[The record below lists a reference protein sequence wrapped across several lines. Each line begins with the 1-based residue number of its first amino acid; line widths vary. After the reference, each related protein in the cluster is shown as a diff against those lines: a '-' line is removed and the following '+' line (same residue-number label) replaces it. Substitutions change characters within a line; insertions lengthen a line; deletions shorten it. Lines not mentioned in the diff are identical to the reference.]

1 MYEKLKVGTVVEFK
15 EYGKQYVFVGYESPF
30 ILIFYLYSP
39 DMLESFDLQKQVR
52 FLLGFEKQFHIMFQK
67 QLNVEIVKAWYLR
80 SRLIH
85 RSLPMLQDN
94 LWSSIKDV
102 KNFSEINVFDMFYL
116 NEDVYVY
123 LDEAFGEYTC
133 YYTGRIGM
141 VTKEALLLESSS
153 CNFTAN
159 RLCILTEQQIKENK
173 EYLYFIKHL
182 TKEQIKGMK
191 ELRYEDL
198 LFEY

>member
-15 EYGKQYVFVGYESPF
+15 EYDKQYVFVGYESPF
-30 ILIFYLYSP
+30 ILIFYLYSS

-52 FLLGFEKQFHIMFQK
+52 FLLGFEKRFHIMFQK

-159 RLCILTEQQIKENK
+159 RLCILTEEQIRDNK

-198 LFEY
+198 LF

>member
-15 EYGKQYVFVGYESPF
+15 EYDKQYVFVGYESPF
-30 ILIFYLYSP
+30 ILIFYLYSS

-52 FLLGFEKQFHIMFQK
+52 FLLGFEKRFHIMFQK

-94 LWSSIKDV
+94 LGSSIKDV

-159 RLCILTEQQIKENK
+159 RLCILTEEQIRDNK

-198 LFEY
+198 LF

>member
-1 MYEKLKVGTVVEFK
+1 MYEKLKVGTVIEFK
-15 EYGKQYVFVGYESPF
+15 EDGKQFIFVGYESPF

-52 FLLGFEKQFHIMFQK
+52 FLLGFEKRFHIMFQK

-123 LDEAFGEYTC
+123 LDETFGEYTC

-159 RLCILTEQQIKENK
+159 RLCILTDEQIRDNK

-191 ELRYEDL
+191 ELRYKDL
-198 LFEY
+198 LF

>member
-30 ILIFYLYSP
+30 ILIFYLYSS
-39 DMLESFDLQKQVR
+39 DMFESFDLQKQVR
-52 FLLGFEKQFHIMFQK
+52 FLLGFEKRFHIMFQK

-94 LWSSIKDV
+94 LWGSIKDV

-141 VTKEALLLESSS
+141 NTKEALLLESSS

-159 RLCILTEQQIKENK
+159 RLCILTEEQIRDNK

-198 LFEY
+198 LF

>member
-1 MYEKLKVGTVVEFK
+1 MYENLKVGTVVEFK
-15 EYGKQYVFVGYESPF
+15 EYDKQYVFVGYESPF

-52 FLLGFEKQFHIMFQK
+52 FLLGFEKRFHIMFKK
-67 QLNVEIVKAWYLR
+67 QLNGDIVKAWYLR

-173 EYLYFIKHL
+173 EYMYFIKHL

-191 ELRYEDL
+191 ELRYKDL
-198 LFEY
+198 LF

>member
-1 MYEKLKVGTVVEFK
+1 MYEKLKVGTVIEFK
-15 EYGKQYVFVGYESPF
+15 EDGKQFIFVGYESPF
-30 ILIFYLYSP
+30 ILIFYLYSS

-52 FLLGFEKQFHIMFQK
+52 FLLGFEKRFHIMFQK

-123 LDEAFGEYTC
+123 LDETFGEYTC

-159 RLCILTEQQIKENK
+159 RLCILTEEQIRDNK

-198 LFEY
+198 LF

>member
-15 EYGKQYVFVGYESPF
+15 EYDKQYVFVGYESPF

-52 FLLGFEKQFHIMFQK
+52 FLLGFEKRFHIMFQK

-159 RLCILTEQQIKENK
+159 RLCILTEEQIRDNK

-198 LFEY
+198 LF

>member
-1 MYEKLKVGTVVEFK
+1 MYEKLKVGTVVKFK
-15 EYGKQYVFVGYESPF
+15 EYDKQYVFVGYESPF

-52 FLLGFEKQFHIMFQK
+52 FLLGFEKRFHIMFQK
-67 QLNVEIVKAWYLR
+67 QLNVETVKAWYLR

-159 RLCILTEQQIKENK
+159 RLCILTEEQIKDNK

-198 LFEY
+198 LF

>member
-15 EYGKQYVFVGYESPF
+15 EYDKQYVFVGYESPF

-52 FLLGFEKQFHIMFQK
+52 FLLGFEKRFHIMFQK

-102 KNFSEINVFDMFYL
+102 KNFSEINVFDMFYNL
-116 NEDVYVY
+116 
-123 LDEAFGEYTC
+123 
-133 YYTGRIGM
+133 TGK
-141 VTKEALLLESSS
+141 TPKL
-153 CNFTAN
+153 
-159 RLCILTEQQIKENK
+159 
-173 EYLYFIKHL
+173 
-182 TKEQIKGMK
+182 
-191 ELRYEDL
+191 
-198 LFEY
+198 

>member
-1 MYEKLKVGTVVEFK
+1 MYEKLKVGTVIEFK
-15 EYGKQYVFVGYESPF
+15 EDGKQYIFVGYESPF

-39 DMLESFDLQKQVR
+39 DMFESFDLQKQVR
-52 FLLGFEKQFHIMFQK
+52 FLLGFEKRFHIMFQK

-173 EYLYFIKHL
+173 EYMYFIKHL

-198 LFEY
+198 LF

>member
-1 MYEKLKVGTVVEFK
+1 MYEKLKVGTVIEFK
-15 EYGKQYVFVGYESPF
+15 EDGKQYIFVGYESPF

-52 FLLGFEKQFHIMFQK
+52 FLLGFEKRFHIMFQK
-67 QLNVEIVKAWYLR
+67 QLNVEIIKAWYLR

-191 ELRYEDL
+191 GLRYEDL
-198 LFEY
+198 LF

>member
-1 MYEKLKVGTVVEFK
+1 MYEKLKVGTVIEFK
-15 EYGKQYVFVGYESPF
+15 EDGKQFIFVGYESPF

-52 FLLGFEKQFHIMFQK
+52 FLLGFEKRFHIMFQK
-67 QLNVEIVKAWYLR
+67 QLNGDIVKAWYLR

-153 CNFTAN
+153 SCNFTAN
-159 RLCILTEQQIKENK
+159 RLCILTDEQIRDNK

-198 LFEY
+198 LF

>member
-1 MYEKLKVGTVVEFK
+1 MYEKLKVGTVVDFK
-15 EYGKQYVFVGYESPF
+15 EYDKQYVFVGYESSF
-30 ILIFYLYSP
+30 ILIFYLYSS

-52 FLLGFEKQFHIMFQK
+52 FLLGFEKRFHIMFQK

-85 RSLPMLQDN
+85 SSLPMLQDN
-94 LWSSIKDV
+94 LGSSIKDV
-102 KNFSEINVFDMFYL
+102 KRFSEINVFDMFYL

-141 VTKEALLLESSS
+141 VTKEVLLLESSS

-159 RLCILTEQQIKENK
+159 RLCILTEQQIRDNK

-191 ELRYEDL
+191 ELRYRDL
-198 LFEY
+198 LF

>member
-15 EYGKQYVFVGYESPF
+15 EYDKQYVFVGYESPF

-52 FLLGFEKQFHIMFQK
+52 FLLGFEKRFHIMFQK

-80 SRLIH
+80 SRLIN
-85 RSLPMLQDN
+85 RSIPMLQDN

-123 LDEAFGEYTC
+123 LDEAFREYTC

-159 RLCILTEQQIKENK
+159 RLCILTEEQIRDNK

-198 LFEY
+198 LF